1 MMATSVAVLSPSAF
15 ADREEA
21 TVWTAAK
28 KPDFGFDLTH
38 ASSAA
43 PGDEPS
49 GGGGKTLDPA
59 WEAPEWLG
67 GKPNMG
73 TWLAEGI
80 VVGGWVALWID
91 DDVGTTEETGEYTQL
106 IPPATALGMALG
118 TKDWKGTKQLI
129 WSGLLSGG
137 TVHLLKNVIEK
148 NRPDA
153 SNTQSFPSGH
163 TNASFWG
170 ASFILRRY
178 GPKWGIPA
186 MTIAAYTGWS
196 RVQAQSHFADDVI
209 SGMSIA
215 LFSNWLFVEPADPE
229 RAARDRDL
237 ERPRNYRFEW
247 EIGDGNVTKNLVQ
260 APAGTGTVIDYRFAE
275 EANPQITAS
284 VAFDKIFKER
294 HNLKLRYA
302 PFEGRDIGT
311 VDDDTIFDGVVI
323 PAHSDV
329 HSVYR
334 SGDLRLRYAYDF
346 VPQSRFRAQL
356 GGGLTYIDTK
366 IELFP
371 ADLSASRLV
380 IDVNGGAKVC
390 SRGVLPILYTKLGV
404 DFTMLI
410 GLYVEADW
418 MDHSDDSY
426 LDTAA
431 KLRFQ
436 VNPKW
441 DLALGYRV
449 SQVKVDLDDSRNDV
463 EVEGAL
469 IHVGYSF

>member
-1 MMATSVAVLSPSAF
+1 LRPLETLSSMASSTRFILVMMATSVALLSPSAF

-153 SNTQSFPSGH
+153 SNTQSYERFFLGRQLHSAALRAQVGNPRNDHRGLHRLEPGSS
-163 TNASFWG
+163 TES
-170 ASFILRRY
+170 LRRRRHL
-178 GPKWGIPA
+178 GDEHRP
-186 MTIAAYTGWS
+186 
-196 RVQAQSHFADDVI
+196 V
-209 SGMSIA
+209 
-215 LFSNWLFVEPADPE
+215 LEL
-229 RAARDRDL
+229 AARRA
-237 ERPRNYRFEW
+237 R
-247 EIGDGNVTKNLVQ
+247 
-260 APAGTGTVIDYRFAE
+260 
-275 EANPQITAS
+275 
-284 VAFDKIFKER
+284 
-294 HNLKLRYA
+294 
-302 PFEGRDIGT
+302 
-311 VDDDTIFDGVVI
+311 
-323 PAHSDV
+323 
-329 HSVYR
+329 R
-334 SGDLRLRYAYDF
+334 S
-346 VPQSRFRAQL
+346 
-356 GGGLTYIDTK
+356 
-366 IELFP
+366 
-371 ADLSASRLV
+371 
-380 IDVNGGAKVC
+380 
-390 SRGVLPILYTKLGV
+390 
-404 DFTMLI
+404 
-410 GLYVEADW
+410 
-418 MDHSDDSY
+418 
-426 LDTAA
+426 
-431 KLRFQ
+431 
-436 VNPKW
+436 
-441 DLALGYRV
+441 
-449 SQVKVDLDDSRNDV
+449 
-463 EVEGAL
+463 
-469 IHVGYSF
+469 